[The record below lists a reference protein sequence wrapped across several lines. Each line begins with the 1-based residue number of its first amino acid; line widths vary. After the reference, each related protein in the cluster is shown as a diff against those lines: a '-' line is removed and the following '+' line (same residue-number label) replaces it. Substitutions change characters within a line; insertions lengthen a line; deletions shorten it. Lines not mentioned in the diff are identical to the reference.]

1 MNTMKS
7 SEVFN
12 YKKINDLISTSG
24 QPSKE
29 DFRKIKED
37 GFELVIDLAPVDYD
51 RYSIQDQPALLR
63 NLNLPYIHIPVDFK
77 SPSTEDYEHF
87 STALKNNYGKKIWI
101 HCAANYRVTVFF
113 SIWAEKNLNWSE
125 EKSNE
130 LIDSIWKSDPN
141 WTMNDVWR
149 DFMMNARSFEPA

>member
-1 MNTMKS
+1 MNTMKN

-12 YKKINDLISTSG
+12 YKKINDFISTSG

-37 GFELVIDLAPVDYD
+37 GFELIIDLAPIDYE
-51 RYSIQDQPALLR
+51 RYSIQDQPEVLR
-63 NLNLPYIHIPVDFK
+63 VLELPYIHIPVDFK
-77 SPSTEDYEHF
+77 SPAIEDYEYF
-87 STALKNNYGKKIWI
+87 SNTLKKNYGKKIWI

-113 SIWAEKNLNWSE
+113 SIWAEKNLDWTEDHS
-125 EKSNE
+125 KK

-141 WTMNDVWR
+141 WTMNDIWR
-149 DFMMNARSFEPA
+149 DFMAYARSMEPA

>member
-37 GFELVIDLAPVDYD
+37 GFEA
-51 RYSIQDQPALLR
+51 
-63 NLNLPYIHIPVDFK
+63 
-77 SPSTEDYEHF
+77 
-87 STALKNNYGKKIWI
+87 
-101 HCAANYRVTVFF
+101 
-113 SIWAEKNLNWSE
+113 
-125 EKSNE
+125 
-130 LIDSIWKSDPN
+130 
-141 WTMNDVWR
+141 
-149 DFMMNARSFEPA
+149 SF